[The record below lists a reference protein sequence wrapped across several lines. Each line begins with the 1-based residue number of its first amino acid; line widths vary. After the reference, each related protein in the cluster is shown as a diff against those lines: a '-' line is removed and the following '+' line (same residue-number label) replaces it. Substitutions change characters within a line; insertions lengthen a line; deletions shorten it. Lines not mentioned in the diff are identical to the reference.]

1 MENMIKLLHLDVT
14 SESLMANLVDSSLDL
29 DTNLG
34 VNSIENLTESEKEEL
49 LDLITSMLVI
59 VRNGIIRTIT
69 E

>member
-49 LDLITSMLVI
+49 FDLITSMLVI